1 MPTPNSN
8 QFFFFYIN
16 FKFGIQLI
24 EIYMALILC
33 QIWIKT
39 YFVKYL
45 FYIST
50 FSLQLI

>member
-24 EIYMALILC
+24 EIYMALIYAKSGLKP
-33 QIWIKT
+33 I
-39 YFVKYL
+39 L
-45 FYIST
+45 
-50 FSLQLI
+50 